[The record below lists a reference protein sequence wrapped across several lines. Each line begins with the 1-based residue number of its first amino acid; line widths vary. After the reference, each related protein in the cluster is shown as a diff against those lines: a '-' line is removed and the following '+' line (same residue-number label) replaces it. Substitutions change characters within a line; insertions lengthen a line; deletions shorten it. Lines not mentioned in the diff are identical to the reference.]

1 MRDVNR
7 IDNLVAIAMT
17 TEVIA
22 SKIHKAYRL
31 RETDVLSISLIYTN
45 YLNAQSGLPQ
55 LVVVIVTLSIYSV
68 QSTL

>member
-7 IDNLVAIAMT
+7 IDNLVAIAMA

-31 RETDVLSISLIYTN
+31 RETDVLSILFIYTI
-45 YLNAQSGLPQ
+45 LTPKAVRRS
-55 LVVVIVTLSIYSV
+55 S
-68 QSTL
+68 